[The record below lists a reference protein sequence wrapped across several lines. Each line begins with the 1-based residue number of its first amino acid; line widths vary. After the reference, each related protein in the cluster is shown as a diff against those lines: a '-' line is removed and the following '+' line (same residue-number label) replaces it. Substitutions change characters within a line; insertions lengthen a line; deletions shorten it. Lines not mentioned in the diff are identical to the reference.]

1 MTPTTT
7 RRNRAWVIGAVALLL
22 LVCCASTALVGL
34 WALGSAASGGSLA
47 GLGGTVAVIP
57 VRGVI
62 MSGRG
67 SDGFTADA
75 VAYADRVIADIEAA
89 EADPRIRAIVLEVNS
104 PGGGVTASA
113 QIYRALR
120 EVTKPMV
127 TSMGEVGAS
136 GGYYIACATQRIVVL
151 PETLTGSIGVRWE
164 FTNAEELLDTLGV
177 EVEVIKSGPHK
188 DQGGL
193 HRGLTEEERAIY
205 QSIVDESYADFVAV
219 VAEGRGMPVERVR
232 ELADGRVYSG
242 RQALEL
248 GLADVEG
255 DLDAAIDLAAELAGI
270 EGEPNVQR
278 FERPVNP
285 LFSLWGA
292 ASRLGR
298 PAEVVLVEEL
308 LEGRT
313 PRLMY
318 LYAVP

>member
-1 MTPTTT
+1 MT
-7 RRNRAWVIGAVALLL
+7 RRNRTWVIVAVALVL
-22 LVCCASTALVGL
+22 LVCCGGAMLVGL
-34 WALGSAASGGSLA
+34 LALGSAVSGGGLT

-62 MSGRG
+62 TSGG
-67 SDGFTADA
+67 GDGFATDA
-75 VAYADRVIADIEAA
+75 IAYSERIIADLEAA
-89 EADPRIRAIVLEVNS
+89 EADPSIRAIVLEVNS
-104 PGGGVTASA
+104 PGGGVTPSA

-120 EVTKPMV
+120 EVTKPVV
-127 TSMGEVGAS
+127 TSMGEVAAS

-177 EVEVIKSGPHK
+177 EVDVIKSGPHK
-188 DQGGL
+188 DTGAL

-205 QSIVDESYADFVAV
+205 QEIVDEAYGDFVTV
-219 VAEGRGMPVERVR
+219 VAEGRDLPVERVR
-232 ELADGRVYSG
+232 ELADGRVYTG

-248 GLADVEG
+248 GLADIEG
-255 DLDAAIDLAAELAGI
+255 DLDTAIEAAAELAGI
-270 EGEPNVQR
+270 EGEPNIRR

-285 LFSLWGA
+285 FLSLWGVA
-292 ASRLGR
+292 ARLGR
-298 PAEVVLVEEL
+298 PTEVVLLEEL
-308 LEGRT
+308 MGSRT